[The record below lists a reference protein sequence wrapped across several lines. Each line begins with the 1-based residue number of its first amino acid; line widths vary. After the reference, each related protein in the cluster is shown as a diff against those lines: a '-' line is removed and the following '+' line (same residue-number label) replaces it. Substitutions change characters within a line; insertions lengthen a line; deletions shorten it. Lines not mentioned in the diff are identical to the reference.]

1 MGRASPPVVFMQFV
15 HQPLTWGF
23 FLVLLPL
30 LIHLIN
36 MMRHRRVSWAAMD
49 FLLQA
54 YRKHRKWIWLKQLL
68 LLLMRMAVVAVV
80 VAMLAQ
86 WVTRGQWF
94 QLFGGTPTH
103 HYVLLDDSVSMSD
116 RWGGTSAFDL
126 ALSAVQ
132 RIGAQASSEDTPQRF
147 TLIRYSR
154 AARWGSQSEGEEA
167 ASVADFLSHVVDADF
182 DVTLEEARHG
192 FEVTELAV
200 GPTPALSVL
209 AEMIRESREEHRM
222 VYLVSDFR
230 SAEWSRPREARDS
243 LREIED
249 SVASIQLVDCVQEMR
264 QNLAVVD
271 IRPVGDTQA
280 AGVPLFV
287 SIAVRN
293 FGPQTARNV
302 PLNVRTVYYPPESSA
317 VDRPESAAGRV
328 DDLPTVLIEEI
339 EPGQTVERRVQVF
352 FPQPGRHVVK
362 ALLPDDPVAA
372 DNRRWC
378 VLEFPEHEPVLI
390 VDGSPDQRHAYFLE
404 SVFRPG
410 GRVTTGIA
418 PEVHPPVF
426 LRDVAPQRLEDYRAI
441 FLLDVSRLDERAVE
455 TLETYVSGGGGLAFF
470 AGPQV
475 DPSYYTQRFY
485 RGGTG
490 LFPLPL
496 EREDFLP
503 REDMGRAP
511 DIEVAEHP
519 VFEVFL
525 DERNPFIR
533 LITVETYVR
542 PSLDWRPDP
551 ESGVTVAASLRNGMP
566 LVVERR
572 FGEGRV
578 VAFLT
583 ALAPGWNNWGNDPSF
598 VVVALRLQAHLA
610 AGRRDFDARS
620 LGSPLSVVL
629 PAEGYREDF
638 QFVVPGELPDT
649 RQVIDVSAS
658 RREGDANEMQVRIG
672 GRLLD
677 DATDR
682 SGIYEAWTVRSTGQA
697 DVRRFALNVDPD
709 GGDLRLVDPAELLAA
724 LEPVRAEYQV
734 AQQYTYE
741 QAGWGQGQRN
751 LLLLILLVG
760 LLLGEQAVAYSASY
774 HPPR

>member
-1 MGRASPPVVFMQFV
+1 MQFV

-36 MMRHRRVSWAAMD
+36 MMRHRRVRWAAMD

-68 LLLMRMAVVAVV
+68 LLLLRMTVVAVA

-86 WVTRGQWF
+86 WVTRGQWLN
-94 QLFGGTPTH
+94 LFGGTPTH
-103 HYVLLDDSVSMSD
+103 HYVLLDDSFSMSD

-147 TLIRYSR
+147 TLIRFSR
-154 AARWGSQSEGEEA
+154 AARGGSGDDASEM
-167 ASVADFLSHVVDADF
+167 ASVADFHAHVVDPDF
-182 DVTLEEARHG
+182 DVTLEEARNA
-192 FEVTELAV
+192 FEATELAV
-200 GPTPALSVL
+200 GPLPALSVV
-209 AEMIRESREEHRM
+209 EQMIRESREENRI
-222 VYLVSDFR
+222 VYVVSDFR
-230 SAEWSRPREARDS
+230 AAEWSRPLEARDR
-243 LREIED
+243 LREIEGGA
-249 SVASIQLVDCVQEMR
+249 ASIQLVDCAQEMR

-271 IRPVGDTQA
+271 VRPVGDTQA

-302 PLNVRTVYYPPESSA
+302 PVNVRTIYYPPESSA
-317 VDRPESAAGRV
+317 VDRPQQATGRV

-352 FPQPGRHVVK
+352 FPQPGRHVVQ
-362 ALLPDDPVAA
+362 AVLPEDAVAA

-410 GRVTTGIA
+410 GRVATGIDPHVRTPA
-418 PEVHPPVF
+418 Y
-426 LRDVAPQRLEDYRAI
+426 LRDAAPQALEDYRAI
-441 FLLDVSRLDERAVE
+441 FLLDVSRLDDRAVE
-455 TLETYVSGGGGLAFF
+455 SLEDYVAGGGGVAFF

-475 DPSYYTQRFY
+475 DPSYYSQRLY

-503 REDMGRAP
+503 LDDARRTP
-511 DIEVAEHP
+511 DIEVADHP

-533 LITVETYVR
+533 LITVETYLR
-542 PSLDWRPDP
+542 PSFDWRPDP
-551 ESGVTVAASLRNGMP
+551 DSGVTVAASLRNGMP

-610 AGRRDFDARS
+610 AGRRDFDTRPVGA
-620 LGSPLSVVL
+620 PLTVSL
-629 PAEGYREDF
+629 PADAYREDL
-638 QFVVPGELPDT
+638 QFVVPGETADS
-649 RQVIDVSAS
+649 RQVIDASANRLES
-658 RREGDANEMQVRIG
+658 DANWMQAGIG
-672 GRLLD
+672 ASLLD
-677 DATDR
+677 DTTDR
-682 SGIYEAWTVRSTGQA
+682 SGVYEAWTVTSAGQA
-697 DVRRFALNVDPD
+697 DVQRFALNVDPD
-709 GGDLRLVDPAELLAA
+709 GGDLTLVEPTELVAA
-724 LEPVRAEYQV
+724 LEPVRAEYRV

-741 QAGWGQGQRN
+741 EAGLGQGHRGLM
-751 LLLLILLVG
+751 LLVLLVG
-760 LLLGEQAVAYSASY
+760 LLLGEQALAYSASY
-774 HPPR
+774 HPAR